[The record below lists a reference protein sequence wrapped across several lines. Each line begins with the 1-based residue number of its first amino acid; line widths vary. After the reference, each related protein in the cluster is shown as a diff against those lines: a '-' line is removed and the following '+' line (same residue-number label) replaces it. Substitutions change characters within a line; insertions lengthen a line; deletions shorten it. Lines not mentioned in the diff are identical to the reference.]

1 MVEHS
6 LGKGEVESSILSG
19 STNKINCSR
28 PQVRSPPNPTPPIFH
43 HLEIRR
49 REEFPAVP
57 RQIEQTG
64 ADALAFL
71 GGPAVLGSNPKDTI
85 APAATTRLPAIFS
98 FRRYAA
104 AGGLLSF
111 GASLGGL
118 VRRLGKVRRQD
129 PERRQAR

>member
-1 MVEHS
+1 MCFHREVCVGASELMNPARPFDKK
-6 LGKGEVESSILSG
+6 LGPL
-19 STNKINCSR
+19 R
-28 PQVRSPPNPTPPIFH
+28 ASPSERLTWRTRWARAARWPIR
-43 HLEIRR
+43 L

-129 PERRQAR
+129 